1 MEALP
6 PKVLILGLGNELL
19 GDDAVG
25 LVVGRHVF
33 EALSQKRLGLDL
45 HYASAELGG
54 WRLVDLLPG
63 YDRIVIVDSV
73 QGGGGVPGACYRVA
87 FDGGDTA
94 HLTSTHGVSLADAIA
109 LAYPV
114 PYRTADVSIYGV
126 EAERVW
132 EFGEGLSE
140 EIQREV
146 PAVVDAIVEDFLGA
160 LGVQADSRQSSQ

>member
-1 MEALP
+1 MESLP
-6 PKVLILGLGNELL
+6 PKVLVLGLGNELL

-25 LVVGRHVF
+25 LVVGRRVF

-45 HYASAELGG
+45 HFESAELGG

-73 QGGGGVPGACYRVA
+73 QGGGDTPGACYRVA
-87 FDGGDTA
+87 VDGGDTA
-94 HLTSTHGVSLADAIA
+94 HLSSTHGVSLVDAIA

-114 PYRTADVSIYGV
+114 PYRAADVIVYGV

-140 EIQREV
+140 ELQRQV
-146 PAVVDAIVEDFLGA
+146 PVVVDAIVADFLAA
-160 LGVQADSRQSSQ
+160 LGVAV

>member
-1 MEALP
+1 MDSLP

-25 LVVGRHVF
+25 IVVGRSVY

-45 HYASAELGG
+45 SYAAAELGG

-73 QGGGGVPGACYRVA
+73 QGGGDVLGHCYRVA
-87 FDGGDTA
+87 LDGADTA
-94 HLTSTHGVSLADAIA
+94 HLASSHGVSLADAIA
-109 LAYPV
+109 LAYPE
-114 PYRTADVSIYGV
+114 PSTAAAVTIYGV

-132 EFGEGLSE
+132 DFGEGLSE
-140 EIQREV
+140 ELQRRM
-146 PAVVDAIVEDFLGA
+146 PAIVDELVADVLPV
-160 LGVQADSRQSSQ
+160 LGVRGNPGRSA